1 MTEDFLAE
9 LADVR
14 AQVAAATETEHA
26 SLGSFI
32 RHEVNARTDFPLA
45 GVALAAA
52 LPGNDDPGQR
62 AARIQLATA
71 MVLLDVALSLHKLL
85 LLQNPDAD
93 TLDKSL
99 VGGTVLAGD
108 YCFSQAAV
116 AAARTGNPQVV
127 EIFSD
132 VLKELSEA
140 HLRHLFGEAQKP
152 LDEFP
157 ALFHSG
163 GLAGGVLAGQSADEQ
178 QRTADFA
185 ASLAG
190 LIGPADRAAARIT
203 SDSGQLHASLRQQ
216 TAAHQHPR
224 WLALLANGT
233 EGSASNAN

>member
-1 MTEDFLAE
+1 MTENFLAE

-14 AQVAAATETEHA
+14 AQVAAATETEHP
-26 SLGSFI
+26 SLGEFI
-32 RHEVNARTDFPLA
+32 RHEVEARANSPLA
-45 GVALAAA
+45 GVVLAAA
-52 LPGNDDPGQR
+52 LPAKDAPRQR

-116 AAARTGNPQVV
+116 AAARTDNPQVV
-127 EIFSD
+127 AIFSD
-132 VLKELSEA
+132 VLKDLSES
-140 HLRHLFGEAQKP
+140 HLRHLFGEAEEP

-157 ALFHSG
+157 ALFSSG
-163 GLAGGVLAGQSADEQ
+163 GLAGGVLAGQSADGQ

-190 LIGPADRAAARIT
+190 LISPTARASSRATGIDAN
-203 SDSGQLHASLRQQ
+203 QLHTALGQQ

-224 WLALLANGT
+224 WLALLA
-233 EGSASNAN
+233 EGGRANDD

>member
-14 AQVAAATETEHA
+14 TEVAKATETEHP
-26 SLGSFI
+26 SLGEFI
-32 RHEVNARTDFPLA
+32 RHEVDARAGSPLA
-45 GVALAAA
+45 GVVLASA
-52 LPGNDDPGQR
+52 LPASDTAVQR
-62 AARIQLATA
+62 SARIQLATA

-116 AAARTGNPQVV
+116 AAAHTDNPQVV
-127 EIFSD
+127 AIFSD
-132 VLKELSEA
+132 VLKDLSES
-140 HLRHLFGEAQKP
+140 HLRHLFGETGEP

-157 ALFHSG
+157 ALFYSG
-163 GLAGGVLAGQSADEQ
+163 GLSGGVLAGQSAAEQ

-190 LIGPADRAAARIT
+190 LISPTARASSRSAGIDANQFHTAMR
-203 SDSGQLHASLRQQ
+203 RQ

-224 WLALLANGT
+224 WLALLAEGGTANGD
-233 EGSASNAN
+233 

>member
-14 AQVAAATETEHA
+14 AQVAVATETEHA

-32 RHEVNARTDFPLA
+32 RHEVKARADSPLA
-45 GVALAAA
+45 GVVLAAS
-52 LPGNDDPGQR
+52 LPSKDSPAQR
-62 AARIQLATA
+62 EARVQLATA

-127 EIFSD
+127 AIFSD

-140 HLRHLFGEAQKP
+140 HLRHLFGEAEEP
-152 LDEFP
+152 LDEFS
-157 ALFHSG
+157 ALFRSG
-163 GLAGGVLAGQSADEQ
+163 GLAGGVLAGQSQDEQ
-178 QRTADFA
+178 QRTASFA

-190 LIGPADRAAARIT
+190 QIDPSA
-203 SDSGQLHASLRQQ
+203 LRQQ
-216 TAAHQHPR
+216 TPAHQHPR
-224 WLALLANGT
+224 WLLLLASGQ
-233 EGSASNAN
+233 EGKMSDAN